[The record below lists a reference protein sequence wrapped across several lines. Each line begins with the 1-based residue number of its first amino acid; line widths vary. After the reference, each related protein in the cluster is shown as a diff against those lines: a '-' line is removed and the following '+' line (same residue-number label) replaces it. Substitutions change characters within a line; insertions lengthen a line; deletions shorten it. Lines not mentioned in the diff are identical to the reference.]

1 MLVKGKTRVQCSFSS
16 LLIDRWCMVS
26 KVHIQVLIL
35 GQAWNTAASLLTK
48 ESQQIQEI
56 ILKLLN
62 QKLIS
67 STSSC
72 VNVASGVA

>member
-1 MLVKGKTRVQCSFSS
+1 
-16 LLIDRWCMVS
+16 MVS

-35 GQAWNTAASLLTK
+35 GQAWNTAVSLLTK

-56 ILKLLN
+56 VLKLLN